1 MTLEELAK
9 KYDISDVHDLHRLIN
24 RADEAVERWEEAQPI
39 GDDSLDELTCH
50 IGRIR
55 ELLEDKQNWAALTNR
70 GHYDGFS
77 RADLMGALDELELSA
92 AMAHE
97 PRKRGP
103 QQKKIARA
111 VVREIAFYWV
121 GDLNRQFTQ
130 DWHAG
135 EPVSAA
141 ARFAYDVMM
150 MVAPENIGEL
160 PRAMMEKVA
169 ALQVS
174 RK

>member
-9 KYDISDVHDLHRLIN
+9 KYDISDVQDLHRLIN

-55 ELLEDKQNWAALTNR
+55 ELLEDKQNWDALTDR
-70 GHYDGFS
+70 GHYDKFLLV
-77 RADLMGALDELELSA
+77 DLMGPLDELEFSA

-103 QQKKIARA
+103 KQKKIARA
-111 VVREIAFYWV
+111 VVREVAFYWR
-121 GDLNRQFTQ
+121 GNLNRQFTQ
-130 DWHAG
+130 DWHNG
-135 EPVSAA
+135 RPLTPAA
-141 ARFAYDVMM
+141 QFAYDVMM
-150 MVAPENIGEL
+150 MVAPKEIGS
-160 PRAMMEKVA
+160 PAP
-169 ALQVS
+169 
-174 RK
+174 